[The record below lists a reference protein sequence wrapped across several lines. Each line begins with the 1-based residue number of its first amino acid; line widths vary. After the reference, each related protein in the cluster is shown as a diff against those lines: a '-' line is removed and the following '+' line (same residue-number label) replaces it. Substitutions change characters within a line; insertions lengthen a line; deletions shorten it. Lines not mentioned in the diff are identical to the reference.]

1 MIYSKKHKGISL
13 IEVLLTITIMIF
25 VSTLIIQSLYQM
37 HTGYKSSIEKF
48 NTFNRNIE
56 ARAIF
61 QNLINNS
68 YISGNMICSF
78 LIKKNVSVDQ
88 TLEINPFDYPLIYAQ
103 QAPLISDKDYPANV
117 QIGTDILVLQTIDSP
132 QTLTSPISSGDQSI
146 LRLVDDNTSSVESGT
161 FMMLTDGQ
169 EETLLSASE
178 TATDNDN
185 LIHLSKKIDHSFPS
199 GSVLYT
205 DYSFKIIYIRDTGQ
219 KEYALYEI
227 FYTGSNKVSEQ
238 ILLKGVSDLQI
249 SYNLNNTWQRVAPE
263 QNANDQYKR
272 LWNREVKGIKINYL
286 LDGKEQEA
294 IISFNEV
301 GGPF

>member
-13 IEVLLTITIMIF
+13 IEVLLTITIMMI

-37 HTGYKSSIEKF
+37 HTSYKSSMEKF
-48 NTFNRNIE
+48 NTSNRDIE

-78 LIKKNVSVDQ
+78 LIKKNVSVNQ
-88 TLEINPFDYPLIYAQ
+88 TLEVNPFDYPLIYAQ
-103 QAPLISDKDYPANV
+103 QAPLISDKNYPTDV
-117 QIGTDILVLQTIDSP
+117 QTGTDILVLQAIDSP
-132 QTLTSPISSGDQSI
+132 QTLTSSVSSGDQSI

-178 TATDNDN
+178 TATDNDSI
-185 LIHLSKKIDHSFPS
+185 IHLSKKIDHSFPS

-205 DYSFKIIYIRDTGQ
+205 DYSFKIIYIQDTGQ
-219 KEYALYEI
+219 KEYALYEV
-227 FYTGSNKVSEQ
+227 FYTGINKVSEQ
-238 ILLKGVSDLQI
+238 VLLKGVSDLQI
-249 SYNLNNTWQRVAPE
+249 SYNLNNTWQRVASE

-272 LWNREVKGIKINYL
+272 LWNREIKGIKINYL